1 MSSIARTHLPEPRPL
16 HLLPRFV
23 ERIWGAEVLQPFFAS
38 PPGARIGEVWL
49 TAEECEIEGSSATLG
64 DLTAAQPELF
74 GVTGGSGFP
83 LLIKV
88 LFPREKLSVQVHPGD
103 AYAQAELGQPRGK
116 TECWYVL
123 SAEPGAEVAVGF
135 REPVDAEV
143 VRSAIEDGSLES
155 HLRMLPVQAGD
166 MVFIDAG
173 TVHAIGPGVV
183 LLETQQYSDV
193 TYRLWD
199 YGRPRELH
207 VDRGLA
213 VMRNATAA
221 GLVDRS
227 DMGAYERLL
236 SCPYFTVDRFQ
247 LSPEHA
253 AELGAASQLQILFAA
268 GAGAVLH
275 DAGAREW
282 SLAPA
287 QVTLLPVGVG
297 SCSLHAER
305 VLEVIRITPGASSL

>member
-1 MSSIARTHLPEPRPL
+1 MSPTAATRTSEPHPL
-16 HLLPRFV
+16 TLLPRFV
-23 ERIWGAEVLQPFFAS
+23 ERIWGTEGLEPYFAS
-38 PPGARIGEVWL
+38 PGGKIGEVWL
-49 TAEECEIEGSSATLG
+49 TAEECEIEGGSATLG
-64 DLTAAQPELF
+64 QLAAAQPELF
-74 GVTGGSGFP
+74 GITAGTSFP
-83 LLIKV
+83 LLIKL
-88 LFPREKLSVQVHPGD
+88 LFPREKLSVQVHPDD

-123 SAEPGAEVAVGF
+123 SAEPGAEVAVGL
-135 REPVDAEV
+135 RGPVGAEA
-143 VRSAIEDGSLES
+143 VRSAIADSSLES

-213 VMRNATAA
+213 VMRSATEA
-221 GLVDRS
+221 GLVDRV
-227 DMGAYERLL
+227 DMGTFERLL

-247 LSPEHA
+247 LSPERA
-253 AELGAASQLQILFAA
+253 AALGEASQVQILFAA
-268 GAGAVLH
+268 GAGAVLR
-275 DAGAREW
+275 DAQAKEW
-282 SLAPA
+282 PLAPA
-287 QVTLLPVGVG
+287 HVTLLPVGAG
-297 SCSLHAER
+297 SCSLHADRE
-305 VLEVIRITPGASSL
+305 LDVIRITPGASSL